1 MPAAGS
7 QGADGAPA
15 RGSIWHRY
23 TPTLVQ
29 LCPEQKRRN
38 AAESGDCARGAA
50 RREPQRGRERRAGEH
65 SNRSFPRPRSVLFLA
80 GSPPA
85 PPCAVTRSPGRGLR
99 RNLRWGPRA
108 RTEGPRATPPG
119 GTCSVPAPPR
129 AGGQRRLAGVR
140 GRWRRGRAAA
150 LWGERCMGARRCAG
164 PAAVR
169 LLPALRSA
177 PLHCSPVAT
186 PVRSGGSGKGFRR
199 GGGVGW
205 GWNGERAAGPRRV
218 TMGVRCSAPLL
229 SAGIGPLRPRCPRRG
244 GREGLPRHYGS
255 GRAPARPLEGG
266 FPALPSLLLAGAI
279 TRSGLLACLL
289 PFGLFSF
296 RWGRL
301 ALVGESLIARSVG
314 AFLFQRQVRC
324 LESLNY
330 LCCLCSPVHAASAS
344 SSPPPPPRLPAQ
356 PL

>member
-1 MPAAGS
+1 MLTALPPGAPSGTATPRLWCSSARSRSGGTQQKAATARVVQHGESHSGAGS
-7 QGADGAPA
+7 AG
-15 RGSIWHRY
+15 RGSTRIA
-23 TPTLVQ
+23 PSL
-29 LCPEQKRRN
+29 
-38 AAESGDCARGAA
+38 G
-50 RREPQRGRERRAGEH
+50 RGRFCFSLGRRQHPRALSHAAQAG
-65 SNRSFPRPRSVLFLA
+65 
-80 GSPPA
+80 G
-85 PPCAVTRSPGRGLR
+85 CAVTSAGDRALA
-99 RNLRWGPRA
+99 PR
-108 RTEGPRATPPG
+108 GPRATPPG

-169 LLPALRSA
+169 LLPALRFA
-177 PLHCSPVAT
+177 PLLAGSD
-186 PVRSGGSGKGFRR
+186 SGKVRGFRK
-199 GGGVGW
+199 GLSAGGW

-244 GREGLPRHYGS
+244 GREGLPRHAGS

-266 FPALPSLLLAGAI
+266 FPALPSLLPAGAM

-301 ALVGESLIARSVG
+301 ALTGEALIARSVG

>member
-1 MPAAGS
+1 M
-7 QGADGAPA
+7 
-15 RGSIWHRY
+15 
-23 TPTLVQ
+23 
-29 LCPEQKRRN
+29 
-38 AAESGDCARGAA
+38 
-50 RREPQRGRERRAGEH
+50 
-65 SNRSFPRPRSVLFLA
+65 
-80 GSPPA
+80 
-85 PPCAVTRSPGRGLR
+85 
-99 RNLRWGPRA
+99 
-108 RTEGPRATPPG
+108 
-119 GTCSVPAPPR
+119 
-129 AGGQRRLAGVR
+129 
-140 GRWRRGRAAA
+140 
-150 LWGERCMGARRCAG
+150 
-164 PAAVR
+164 
-169 LLPALRSA
+169 
-177 PLHCSPVAT
+177 
-186 PVRSGGSGKGFRR
+186 
-199 GGGVGW
+199 GW

-266 FPALPSLLLAGAI
+266 FPALPSLLPAGAI

>member
-1 MPAAGS
+1 
-7 QGADGAPA
+7 
-15 RGSIWHRY
+15 
-23 TPTLVQ
+23 
-29 LCPEQKRRN
+29 
-38 AAESGDCARGAA
+38 
-50 RREPQRGRERRAGEH
+50 
-65 SNRSFPRPRSVLFLA
+65 
-80 GSPPA
+80 
-85 PPCAVTRSPGRGLR
+85 
-99 RNLRWGPRA
+99 
-108 RTEGPRATPPG
+108 
-119 GTCSVPAPPR
+119 
-129 AGGQRRLAGVR
+129 
-140 GRWRRGRAAA
+140 
-150 LWGERCMGARRCAG
+150 MGARRCAG